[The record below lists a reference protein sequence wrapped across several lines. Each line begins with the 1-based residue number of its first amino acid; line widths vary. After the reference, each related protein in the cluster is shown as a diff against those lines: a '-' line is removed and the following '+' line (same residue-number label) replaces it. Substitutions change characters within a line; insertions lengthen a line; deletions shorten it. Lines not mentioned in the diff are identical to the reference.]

1 MTLERF
7 DLNYRHVAA
16 VLWLVVLV
24 CGLSLKIEMRRAII
38 NMVRAMLER
47 TLLSVL
53 IGAIVWSVLMLSAAV
68 VVGRLL
74 GLWSTIP
81 LVTGLYWFL
90 ISGIPLLMT
99 SFTEDPVAYGKR
111 LGEACGISAVFVA
124 FISVSTFSLPEE
136 VFIVLFAEL
145 LGILY
150 AASLMSED
158 TGKRMRRLFP
168 TVPILFYL
176 VIVLGSMLAGKVSVV
191 NVFQAFLLPV
201 ILTGTLQPYIKYVRF
216 MERYEGRGG
225 AGLEAMGLIRGLR
238 RGLAFHRRICTALS
252 PGFIDMGG
260 DATSFSYPEGEEV
273 CSERPSNLMAHKYG
287 M

>member
-1 MTLERF
+1 M
-7 DLNYRHVAA
+7 
-16 VLWLVVLV
+16 
-24 CGLSLKIEMRRAII
+24 
-38 NMVRAMLER
+38 
-47 TLLSVL
+47 
-53 IGAIVWSVLMLSAAV
+53 LMLSAAV

-168 TVPILFYL
+168 TVPMLFYL

-191 NVFQAFLLPV
+191 NVLQAFLLPV

-225 AGLEAMGLIRGLR
+225 PVSR
-238 RGLAFHRRICTALS
+238 RWVSSEDYGEDWPFTVGSVRLCHQASSIWVETRRLLPIPRVKRYAVNGLAKSWLTSMGCDCEDLEDIWKPTSHGSRVSIGPIIRD
-252 PGFIDMGG
+252 GFRMG
-260 DATSFSYPEGEEV
+260 EGSRSRQHED
-273 CSERPSNLMAHKYG
+273 SR
-287 M
+287 